1 MTSQPSRC
9 VIEAR
14 RIDGAAVVAVRGTV
28 DALTAPQLEEAIA
41 AAAAAAPA
49 AIVVDLVAV
58 DFLASSGMGVLVA
71 AHIDLAPSVRLAIVA
86 DGPAIGRHLK
96 LIGIADMVSVF
107 AELGEA
113 LAALRD

>member
-1 MTSQPSRC
+1 MLPHPPPRW
-9 VIEAR
+9 
-14 RIDGAAVVAVRGTV
+14 GAA
-28 DALTAPQLEEAIA
+28 LA
-41 AAAAAAPA
+41 AGPGGAPA

-71 AHIDLAPSVRLAIVA
+71 AHIDLAPSVRVAIVA